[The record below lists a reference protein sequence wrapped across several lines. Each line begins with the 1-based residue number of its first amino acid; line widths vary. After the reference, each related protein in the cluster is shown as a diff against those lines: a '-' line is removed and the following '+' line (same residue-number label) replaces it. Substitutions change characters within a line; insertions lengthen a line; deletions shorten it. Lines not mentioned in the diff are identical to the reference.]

1 MNYFEL
7 HLGDYEAA
15 TAHLSMLED
24 AAYGRML
31 RIYYRTEKALPAE
44 VAKIFRLVRATSKP
58 ERDAVQQVLDEFFR
72 LEDDGWHQVR
82 ADAEISAF
90 QAGEPEREAKKANE
104 ETRLK
109 RHREERA
116 ALFMRLTDAGHHA
129 PWNIGTK
136 ELRGLVAAL
145 QKADP
150 DTKPATKP
158 ETPATEPAT
167 APATPATATQTP
179 DTIPHSPDTIPQKL
193 KDKDASPDGEDAA
206 GAASPPPAD
215 PPPPSP
221 TPAPP
226 APPPPAPAPPPK
238 TAEELT
244 RTELWRAGK
253 SLLRDQD
260 MPEAQ
265 CGTFVGKLVKDYGE
279 AIVVEAV
286 RSAVVQRP
294 ADAATW
300 LVGAC
305 KAAKGRSGGAGK
317 PGQLTG
323 DQQVAAS
330 LAKAQRVA
338 AAMAPLN
345 GAPRPAAPTTELID
359 G

>member
-1 MNYFEL
+1 MNYYE
-7 HLGDYEAA
+7 HHIGDYDKNTSHL
-15 TAHLSMLED
+15 TACED
-24 AAYGRML
+24 G
-31 RIYYRTEKALPAE
+31 IYSRLIRRYYDKEKPLPAD
-44 VAKIFRLVRATSKP
+44 VDQVKRLARARDKL
-58 ERDAVQQVLDEFFR
+58 ERAAVDTILEEFFT
-72 LEDDGWHQVR
+72 LEADGWHHKVC
-82 ADAEISAF
+82 DAVIAAYL
-90 QAGEPEREAKKANE
+90 AGEPEREAKKANE

-109 RHREERA
+109 RHREERS
-116 ALFMRLTDAGHHA
+116 ALFTRLTEAGQHA

-136 ELRGLVAAL
+136 ELRSLVAAL

-158 ETPATEPAT
+158 ETPAT

-206 GAASPPPAD
+206 GAAGTPPVD
-215 PPPPSP
+215 PPPP
-221 TPAPP
+221 PAPP
-226 APPPPAPAPPPK
+226 APPPPKSP
-238 TAEELT
+238 EELT

-253 SLLRDQD
+253 SLLREQE

-305 KAAKGRSGGAGK
+305 KAAKVRAGGVGK

-338 AAMAPLN
+338 AAMAPKN
-345 GAPRPAAPTTELID
+345 GEQRPAANPTELID

>member
-7 HLGDYEAA
+7 HLGDYAAA

-31 RIYYRTEKALPAE
+31 RIYYRTEKPLPVE
-44 VAKIFRLVRATSKP
+44 VAKVCRLVRATSKP
-58 ERDAVQQVLDEFFR
+58 ERDAVQQVLDDFFR
-72 LEDDGWHQVR
+72 LEADGWHQAR
-82 ADAEISAF
+82 ADAEIAEF

-116 ALFMRLTDAGHHA
+116 ALFMRLTEAGKHA
-129 PWNIGTK
+129 AWNIGTR
-136 ELRGLVAAL
+136 ELRAMVGAL
-145 QKADP
+145 QPAEP
-150 DTKPATKP
+150 ETKTA
-158 ETPATEPAT
+158 TPATAPAT
-167 APATPATATQTP
+167 APATPATATHTP
-179 DTIPHSPDTIPQKL
+179 DTIPQTPDTRHQKL

-206 GAASPPPAD
+206 DAAV
-215 PPPPSP
+215 
-221 TPAPP
+221 APP
-226 APPPPAPAPPPK
+226 AAPPLPPPK
-238 TAEELT
+238 TVEELT
-244 RTELWRAGK
+244 RAELWRAGK
-253 SLLRDQD
+253 SLLREQG

-279 AIVVEAV
+279 AVVVEAV

-305 KAAKGRSGGAGK
+305 KAAKGRAGK
-317 PGQLTG
+317 PSQLTG

-330 LAKAQRVA
+330 LAKAQRIA

-345 GAPRPAAPTTELID
+345 GAPRPAAPSVELID

>member
-1 MNYFEL
+1 MARARNIKPGFFKN
-7 HLGDYEAA
+7 
-15 TAHLSMLED
+15 ED
-24 AAYGRML
+24 L
-31 RIYYRTEKALPAE
+31 AE
-44 VAKIFRLVRATSKP
+44 CTPWARLCFAGLWTLADRAG
-58 ERDAVQQVLDEFFR
+58 R
-72 LEDDGWHQVR
+72 LEDRVKRIKGELFAYDSVEVEPLLQELVRYQFILRYEVGGQRFIQVSKFQEHQTPHYT
-82 ADAEISAF
+82 EKESAIPPPPL
-90 QAGEPEREAKKANE
+90 QE
-104 ETRLK
+104 
-109 RHREERA
+109 H
-116 ALFMRLTDAGHHA
+116 AGHQGVGDSKKTPGVKA
-129 PWNIGTK
+129 SS
-136 ELRGLVAAL
+136 RGGRYPLNPDSL
-145 QKADP
+145 IPDSLNPDSPNPEQADP
-150 DTKPATKP
+150 DG
-158 ETPATEPAT
+158 
-167 APATPATATQTP
+167 
-179 DTIPHSPDTIPQKL
+179 S
-193 KDKDASPDGEDAA
+193 DAA
-206 GAASPPPAD
+206 VAASPPPAG

-226 APPPPAPAPPPK
+226 APPPPAPAPSPAPPPK

-253 SLLRDQD
+253 SLLREQD

-305 KAAKGRSGGAGK
+305 KAAKGRAGGAGK

-338 AAMAPLN
+338 AAMAPIN
-345 GAPRPAAPTTELID
+345 GAPRPAAPSTELID

>member
-31 RIYYRTEKALPAE
+31 RIYYRTENPLPAE
-44 VAKIFRLVRATSKP
+44 VSKVCRLVRATSKP
-58 ERDAVQQVLDEFFR
+58 ERDAVQQVLDDFFR
-72 LEDDGWHQVR
+72 LEADGWHQAR
-82 ADAEISAF
+82 ADAEIAEF

-116 ALFMRLTDAGHHA
+116 ALFMRLTEAGKHA
-129 PWNIGTK
+129 AWNIGTR
-136 ELRGLVAAL
+136 ELRAMVAAL
-145 QKADP
+145 QKP
-150 DTKPATKP
+150 EPETKTA
-158 ETPATEPAT
+158 TPATAPAT

-179 DTIPHSPDTIPQKL
+179 DPIPHSPDTIPQKL

-206 GAASPPPAD
+206 GAAGAPPAAPL
-215 PPPPSP
+215 PP
-221 TPAPP
+221 PAPP
-226 APPPPAPAPPPK
+226 APPPPK

-253 SLLRDQD
+253 SLLREQD

-265 CGTFVGKLVKDYGE
+265 CGSFVGKLVKDYGE

-305 KAAKGRSGGAGK
+305 KAAKGRASGSGK

-338 AAMAPLN
+338 ASMAPIN
-345 GAPRPAAPTTELID
+345 GAPRPAAPSTELID